1 MSKNSEQNNPQIDI
15 FVITAEGDCV
25 PLKEYTHQLKEK
37 TKEQLD
43 ICQKRKVCLE
53 KMIGLS
59 NFKMVCNM
67 VSLGVYLGCFGAFIS
82 SDKRVHRIAAATAGL
97 TALTSITAERV
108 LSRRENKLKKENE
121 KLLERERGLD

>member
-1 MSKNSEQNNPQIDI
+1 MSKNSKQKEPKIDI
-15 FVITAEGDCV
+15 FVITENGDCI
-25 PLKEYTHQLKEK
+25 PLKEYTHQLKKK
-37 TKEQLD
+37 TKEQLA

-67 VSLGVYLGCFGAFIS
+67 VVLGVYLGCFGAFIS
-82 SDKRVHRIAAATAGL
+82 PDKRVHKIAAATAGL
-97 TALTSITAERV
+97 TALTSIAVERG
-108 LSRRENKLKKENE
+108 LSRHENKLKKENE